1 MNIRPWR
8 GVVKTQ
14 CFTVVT
20 RCAQLAG
27 LAITTGTICAV
38 SAEELVVDPVAA
50 AHRLLGATLTG
61 RGVRAVVVEVE
72 AYGGVPDGPWPDAA
86 AHSYRGRSG
95 RNAVMFGPP
104 GRLYTYRSHGIH
116 VCANVACGPDG
127 TAAAVLLRAG
137 AVETGTEVAQAR
149 RGESVRGVALARGP
163 GNLCSALGIAM
174 DDNGIDLFD
183 PDGPVTLTLNDADDA
198 LVALSGPRVGVSQAA
213 DRPWRLWLA
222 GRPEVSAYRR
232 SPRAPGPGASD

>member
-1 MNIRPWR
+1 M
-8 GVVKTQ
+8 G
-14 CFTVVT
+14 
-20 RCAQLAG
+20 AG
-27 LAITTGTICAV
+27 Q
-38 SAEELVVDPVAA
+38 LVVDPVAA

-72 AYGGVPDGPWPDAA
+72 AYGGVADGPWPDAA

-116 VCANVACGPDG
+116 VCANVSCGPDG
-127 TAAAVLLRAG
+127 TAAAVLLRAAVVEDG
-137 AVETGTEVAQAR
+137 ADIAQAR
-149 RGESVRGVALARGP
+149 RGAVVRTAALARGP
-163 GNLCSALGIAM
+163 GNLCSALGITM
-174 DDNGIDLFD
+174 SDNGIDLFD
-183 PDGPVTLTLNDADDA
+183 PDSPVRLTLNAADGA
-198 LVALSGPRVGVSQAA
+198 VAGPRVGVSQAA

-232 SPRAPGPGASD
+232 SPRAPAPGASD